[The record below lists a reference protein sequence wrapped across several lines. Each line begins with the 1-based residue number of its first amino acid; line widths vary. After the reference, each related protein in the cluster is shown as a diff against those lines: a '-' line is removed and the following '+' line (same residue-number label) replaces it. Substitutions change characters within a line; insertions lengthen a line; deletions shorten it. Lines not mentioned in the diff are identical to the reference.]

1 MNLLLAPATIAARK
15 VVDKKVGVL
24 VGSSEFHSSTRLVQ
38 SIGVCEPKYAYPTKK
53 GEGKKM
59 TKKNLLVSLFLVFGL
74 VAMTATAMAQVQ
86 WVAGAG
92 ESLSGRPQG
101 ETEETGVVTLTTWTT
116 GTVASGNYWLISYNA
131 PIVPGSLYLECS
143 GSVTPLSPFYAAE
156 PTCGSILLAT
166 LQPDGMTV
174 KIAFTNAGANT
185 VFPTGS
191 SNSIALTVRVNAT
204 EVTCVPPGPGIV
216 TALHT
221 PFPLSGSLYGIS
233 DTTTGVHYPVL
244 QVNCPAG
251 GPDLSLTYAYN
262 EKYNY
267 SSKGATWVIGKPAA
281 VLSCI
286 GVEEVHPWDDYFG
299 INVDEEFAYALTT
312 ESYEYLSDPG
322 SPADVTNGSNVVV
335 TFTQVPKGV
344 WIEYADEVPCSA
356 MLTGD
361 PNYCNT
367 TTYTGT
373 LNLGTPTV
381 TTSSEAGT
389 PPVYMIIYTFPVLS
403 TDAGRAENVDL
414 WFLLTSHGRPI
425 PPGYTT
431 TPITASVTLGP
442 VTPATA
448 IPLFDGSAEAKPLP
462 VVDFSDC
469 QTFLLFPYVTDEYGW
484 DTGLAVSNTSLDPF
498 ATDPTL
504 SYYLGRGSAKPQ
516 SGPITFYT
524 YSGGTQYKWT
534 TPTAVIPGSSYTTD
548 VASIAPP
555 GGVSG
560 YVIAVCNFE
569 NAHGYA
575 IVLTNFGLS
584 DAVAANY
591 IATVLP
597 DPEWYHRFPAGD
609 YLGESAIAP
618 YLFPDPPPTNPKY

>member
-1 MNLLLAPATIAARK
+1 MLAPATIAARK

-38 SIGVCEPKYAYPTKK
+38 SIGVGEPKYAYPTKK

-101 ETEETGVVTLTTWTT
+101 LTEETGVVTLTTWTT

-131 PIVPGSLYLECS
+131 PIVPGTLYLECS
-143 GSVTPLSPFYAAE
+143 GSATPTSPFYATE
-156 PTCGSILLAT
+156 PTCGSILAAT

-204 EVTCVPPGPGIV
+204 GVTCIPPGPGVV

-251 GPDLSLTYAYN
+251 GPDLSLTYAYH
-262 EKYNY
+262 EKWGFD
-267 SSKGATWVIGKPAA
+267 STGGPWVLGKPAA
-281 VLSCI
+281 ILSCI
-286 GVEEVHPWDDYFG
+286 GVEEVHPWDEYIG
-299 INVDEEFAYALTT
+299 INVDEEFPYALTS

-335 TFTQVPKGV
+335 TFTDVPKGV
-344 WIEYADEVPCSA
+344 WIEFDSDTPCGIMNTA
-356 MLTGD
+356 N
-361 PNYCNT
+361 PNYCAG
-367 TTYTGT
+367 GT
-373 LNLGTPTV
+373 LALNPPTV

-389 PPVYMIIYTFPVLS
+389 PPVYSIIYTFTVLS
-403 TDAGRAENVDL
+403 VDAGIKENVDI
-414 WFLLTSHGRPI
+414 WFNATSHGRPI
-425 PPGYTT
+425 APGYS
-431 TPITASVTLGP
+431 PIYTNVTLGP
-442 VTPATA
+442 TTPAIA
-448 IPLFDGSAEAKPLP
+448 IPLFDGSAEAKPLA
-462 VVDFSDC
+462 VADFSDC

-484 DTGLAVSNTSLDPF
+484 DTGIAVSNTSLDPF
-498 ATDPTL
+498 ATDPAL

-516 SGPITFYT
+516 TGPIIFYT
-524 YSGGTQYKWT
+524 YSGGTQYKYT
-534 TPTAVIPGSSYTTD
+534 TPTSVVPGSAYTTD
-548 VASIAPP
+548 VATIA
-555 GGVSG
+555 GGAGVSG
-560 YVIAVCNFE
+560 YVIAVCDFE

-597 DPEWYHRFPAGD
+597 NPEWYHRFPAGD

-618 YLFPDPPPTNPKY
+618 YFLDPSQPTNPKY